1 MRTVTP
7 QPLKARL
14 RKAAA
19 MAKRLDEYT
28 AAGCPAGVPPPRR
41 SGILQGVHAAVD
53 RLAELL
59 QESAAGEQTAPILEG
74 ISAAEA
80 LITELKGDPPAPI
93 TAELAQRYREILA
106 QAQVGLVAADGG
118 E

>member
-1 MRTVTP
+1 
-7 QPLKARL
+7 
-14 RKAAA
+14 
-19 MAKRLDEYT
+19 MANRLDGYV

-53 RLAELL
+53 RLAERM
-59 QESAAGEQTAPILEG
+59 QEKAAGEQTAPILER

-80 LITELKGDPPAPI
+80 LITELKGDPPSPI
-93 TAELAQRYREILA
+93 TSELAQRYREILA
-106 QAQVGLVAADGG
+106 EAQGGLAAADGG